1 MENIIKET
9 LTNFNIKLRRPQS
22 CIFELVF
29 HLSVCHRWKH
39 VIDMVTF
46 VGHEYQSDEVDDDS
60 DTIGVSLNPEAEDR
74 HDYQHLERDEDC
86 QNVVRSFPL
95 DCELGINNTVRSC

>member
-1 MENIIKET
+1 MEKIIIKEG
-9 LTNFNIKLRRPQS
+9 LLKKSFIFIFVVHLR
-22 CIFELVF
+22 
-29 HLSVCHRWKH
+29 VCHRWKH
-39 VIDMVTF
+39 FIYMVTF

-86 QNVVRSFPL
+86 QNIVRSFPL

>member
-1 MENIIKET
+1 MI
-9 LTNFNIKLRRPQS
+9 
-22 CIFELVF
+22 
-29 HLSVCHRWKH
+29 
-39 VIDMVTF
+39 TF

-60 DTIGVSLNPEAEDR
+60 DAIGVSLDPEAEDG